1 MIQDGLYVRVFFFLL
16 AWDAQVG
23 HLLRQS
29 YLYLTQA
36 VNRSFM
42 HLALFELTFILL
54 LARVRIE

>member
-54 LARVRIE
+54 LA